1 MPKATPG
8 LIITES
14 IITETA
20 PMLRKFKGQSEDNV
34 RTWAKKNNFTVNEI
48 ILPDEEGTDEN
59 NELYIQHR
67 TRL

>member
-1 MPKATPG
+1 MLKATPG
-8 LIITES
+8 LIITDG

-20 PMLRKFKGQSEDNV
+20 PMLWRFKGQSEDNV
-34 RTWAKKNNFTVNEI
+34 RLWAKKKSFTVNEI
-48 ILPDEEGTDEN
+48 LLPDEEGTDEN